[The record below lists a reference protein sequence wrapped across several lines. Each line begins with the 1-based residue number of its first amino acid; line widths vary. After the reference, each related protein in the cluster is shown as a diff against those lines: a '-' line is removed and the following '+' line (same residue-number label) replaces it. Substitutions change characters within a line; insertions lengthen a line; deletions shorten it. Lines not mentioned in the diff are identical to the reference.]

1 MARLVCLADAVQP
14 LHRKTHRMH
23 RQERHLRGGASRLA
37 LCATLCLA
45 LAGTALTAHAQAL
58 DTLSQAFEQAWA
70 SQPLPQSLSARR
82 SALASSRQAADAWT
96 AHPGALEWR
105 AQTDR
110 PGTDRGA
117 QELEV
122 GVALP
127 LWLPG
132 QRSRGQALVTQEE
145 RALDA
150 RLASARLQVA
160 GQVRE
165 AWWTWQRAR
174 AELALAS
181 TQVAHAQALS
191 DDVHRRVRAGDL
203 ARADAHQADGA
214 LALAQAAQARAE
226 GQGLLA
232 WQALQSLV
240 GSAQPWPLHAPND
253 ARPGT
258 PAKPAPASL
267 ATEPIGAEPVP
278 GASAPDL
285 TEHPLVRD
293 LGQQA
298 ATARQAAE
306 LADTQSRA
314 NPELLLGTVHSRDR
328 RGEPR
333 QRQLT
338 IGLRLPWGESP
349 AQRALAARAHAD
361 ATELSAQATRQHQQA
376 QAALEGAQARW
387 HAAQRVL
394 EAAQRRATLAQ
405 ESQSFFDKSF
415 RLGETDLPTR
425 LRIAQEAQEAARQA
439 TLAAID
445 LAATTSAWRQAA
457 GLLPESA
464 P

>member
-1 MARLVCLADAVQP
+1 
-14 LHRKTHRMH
+14 MH
-23 RQERHLRGGASRLA
+23 RQARRLCGAPLRLA
-37 LCATLCLA
+37 LRLARHAPLCLA
-45 LAGTALTAHAQAL
+45 LAGTALTARAQAL
-58 DTLSQAFEQAWA
+58 DTLAQAFEQAWA

-132 QRSRGQALVTQEE
+132 QRSRSQALVTQEE

-150 RLASARLQVA
+150 RLASARLQLA

-165 AWWTWQRAR
+165 AWWAWQRAR
-174 AELALAS
+174 GELALAT
-181 TQVAHAQALS
+181 TQAAHAQTLS

-214 LALAQAAQARAE
+214 LALAQSAQARAE

-232 WQALQSLV
+232 WQALQSLL
-240 GSAQPWPLHAPND
+240 GSAQPWPLQAPE
-253 ARPGT
+253 PVV
-258 PAKPAPASL
+258 PATAGL
-267 ATEPIGAEPVP
+267 GEEPVP
-278 GASAPDL
+278 HASAPDL
-285 TEHPLVRD
+285 SQHPLVHD
-293 LGQQA
+293 LDQQA

-314 NPELLLGTVHSRDR
+314 NPELLLGTVHSRDQ

-361 ATELSAQATRQHQQA
+361 ATELSVLATRQRQQA
-376 QAALEGAQARW
+376 QAALDGAQARW
-387 HAAQRVL
+387 HAAQRVQK
-394 EAAQRRATLAQ
+394 AAQRRATLAS
-405 ESQSFFDKSF
+405 ESQGFFDKSF

-425 LRIAQEAQEAARQA
+425 LRVAQEAQEAARQA
-439 TLAAID
+439 ALAAID
-445 LAATTSAWRQAA
+445 LAAATSAWRQAA
-457 GLLPESA
+457 GLLPEST

>member
-1 MARLVCLADAVQP
+1 MP
-14 LHRKTHRMH
+14 
-23 RQERHLRGGASRLA
+23 
-37 LCATLCLA
+37 
-45 LAGTALTAHAQAL
+45 QAL
-58 DTLSQAFEQAWA
+58 
-70 SQPLPQSLSARR
+70 PARR
-82 SALASSRQAADAWT
+82 SALAASRQAADAWT
-96 AHPGALEWR
+96 AQPGALELR

-110 PGTDRGA
+110 PGSDRGA

-132 QRSRGQALVTQEE
+132 QRSRSQALVTQEGQ
-145 RALDA
+145 ALDA
-150 RLASARLQVA
+150 HLASAKLQLA
-160 GQVRE
+160 AQVRE
-165 AWWTWQRAR
+165 AWWAWQRAR
-174 AELALAS
+174 AELALA
-181 TQVAHAQALS
+181 TAQVAHAQALS

-214 LALAQAAQARAE
+214 LALAQSAQARAE

-240 GSAQPWPLHAPND
+240 GSAQPWPLPAP
-253 ARPGT
+253 T
-258 PAKPAPASL
+258 PATQ
-267 ATEPIGAEPVP
+267 ATGPIGGEPEP
-278 GASAPDL
+278 HASAPDL
-285 TEHPLVRD
+285 IEHPLVRD
-293 LGQQA
+293 LDQQA
-298 ATARQAAE
+298 ATARQAAD

-314 NPELLLGTVHSRDR
+314 NPELLLGTVHSRDQ

-361 ATELSAQATRQHQQA
+361 ATELSVQASRQHQQA
-376 QAALEGAQARW
+376 RAALDGAQARW
-387 HAAQRVL
+387 HAAQRVH
-394 EAAQRRATLAQ
+394 EAAHRRATLAH
-405 ESQSFFDKSF
+405 ESQGFFDKSF

-425 LRIAQEAQEAARQA
+425 LRVAQEAQEAARQA
-439 TLAAID
+439 ALATIELAA
-445 LAATTSAWRQAA
+445 ATSAWRQAA

>member
-1 MARLVCLADAVQP
+1 
-14 LHRKTHRMH
+14 MH
-23 RQERHLRGGASRLA
+23 RHPHPLWGPALHLATGLA
-37 LCATLCLA
+37 FALPLAVTAQNAPAQPPETLA
-45 LAGTALTAHAQAL
+45 
-58 DTLSQAFEQAWA
+58 QAFEQAWA
-70 SQPLPQSLSARR
+70 MHPLPQALPARH
-82 SALASSRQAADAWT
+82 SALAASRQAAEAWT
-96 AHPGALEWR
+96 AHPGALELR

-132 QRSRGQALVTQEE
+132 QRSRSQALATQAEQ
-145 RALDA
+145 ALDT
-150 RLASARLQVA
+150 RLASARHQLA

-174 AELALAS
+174 AELALAT
-181 TQVAHAQALS
+181 TQVEHARALS

-214 LALAQAAQARAE
+214 LALAQSAQARAE

-232 WQALQSLV
+232 WQALQELL
-240 GSAQPWPLHAPND
+240 GS
-253 ARPGT
+253 
-258 PAKPAPASL
+258 APASPL
-267 ATEPIGAEPVP
+267 AAQAIGPIGAEPVP
-278 GASAPDL
+278 GASPVDL
-285 TEHPLVRD
+285 AEHPLVRD

-314 NPELLLGTVHSRDR
+314 NPELLLGTVHSRDQ

-338 IGLRLPWGESP
+338 VGLRLPWGESP

-361 ATELSAQATRQHQQA
+361 ATELSVQATRQHQQA
-376 QAALEGAQARW
+376 QASLDGAQARW
-387 HAAQRVL
+387 RTAQRVHD
-394 EAAQRRATLAQ
+394 AAQRRATLAQ
-405 ESQSFFDKSF
+405 ESQGFFDKSF

-439 TLAAID
+439 VLAAID
-445 LAATTSAWRQAA
+445 LAAATSAWRQAA
-457 GLLPESA
+457 GLLPE
-464 P
+464 

>member
-1 MARLVCLADAVQP
+1 
-14 LHRKTHRMH
+14 MH
-23 RQERHLRGGASRLA
+23 RHERPLGGAPLRMA
-37 LCATLCLA
+37 ACMATCIA
-45 LAGTALTAHAQAL
+45 LAGMAPAAHAQPT
-58 DTLSQAFEQAWA
+58 DTLAQAFEQAWA
-70 SQPLPQSLSARR
+70 VQPLPQSLSSRR
-82 SALASSRQAADAWT
+82 SALAASRQAAEAWT
-96 AHPGALEWR
+96 AQAGALELR

-132 QRSRGQALVTQEE
+132 QRSRSQALVAHEE
-145 RALDA
+145 QALDA
-150 RLASARLQVA
+150 RLASARLQLA

-165 AWWTWQRAR
+165 AWWAWQRAR

-181 TQVAHAQALS
+181 NQVEYAQALS

-214 LALAQAAQARAE
+214 LALAQSAQARAE

-232 WQALQSLV
+232 WQALQGLM
-240 GSAQPWPLHAPND
+240 GSAQPWPQPIPSAPG
-253 ARPGT
+253 AQSASGPTGSE
-258 PAKPAPASL
+258 PLPQEAPADL
-267 ATEPIGAEPVP
+267 AQ
-278 GASAPDL
+278 
-285 TEHPLVRD
+285 HPLVRD
-293 LGQQA
+293 LDQQA

-314 NPELLLGTVHSRDR
+314 NPELLLGTVHSRDQ

-349 AQRALAARAHAD
+349 AQRAIAARAHAD
-361 ATELSAQATRQHQQA
+361 ATELSMLATRQHQQA
-376 QAALEGAQARW
+376 QAALAGAQARW
-387 HAAQRVL
+387 RAAQRVH

-405 ESQSFFDKSF
+405 ESQGFFDKSF

-425 LRIAQEAQEAARQA
+425 LRIAQEAHEASRQA
-439 TLAAID
+439 ALADID
-445 LAATTSAWRQAA
+445 LAAATSAWRQAA
-457 GLLPESA
+457 GLLPE
-464 P
+464 